1 MATNNFFKNKTVLI
15 TGASQGLGKALAIEL
30 VSMKAD
36 LILVDKSKE
45 ILNKTIQEI
54 TQANKK
60 VGKLIAIAAD
70 LSTKEG
76 CENAIRD
83 IKKTSGMFDILINN
97 AAILKPGKFSE
108 KNPKDIIEIINTNL
122 LSTMILTNLS
132 LPILAGS
139 KKPGIIN
146 ICGFFG
152 KVGVPYFSL
161 YSAAEFGIAGFTES
175 LQREYAGENLR
186 IMGVYT
192 AGLKT
197 DMFKGMIDKMQKIGF
212 IFENPEIVAKKIV
225 TAYNEMKNDLVLGKK
240 EKSLIFWNGVSKG
253 SNDKKF
259 KKIKTKLLN
268 TVAAYEG

>member
-15 TGASQGLGKALAIEL
+15 TGASQGLGKALAMEL
-30 VSMKAD
+30 VGMKAD
-36 LILVDKSKE
+36 LILVDKTKE
-45 ILNKTIQEI
+45 MVNKTIQEI
-54 TQANKK
+54 TQAKKK
-60 VGKLIAIAAD
+60 VGKIIGIPGD

-76 CENAIRD
+76 CENIIRD
-83 IKKTSGMFDILINN
+83 VKKTVGTFDILINN

-108 KNPKDIIEIINTNL
+108 KNPKDIVEIINTNL

-132 LPILAGS
+132 LPVLAGA

-146 ICGFFG
+146 ISAFFG

-161 YSAAEFGIAGFTES
+161 YSASEAGIIGFTES
-175 LQREYAGENLR
+175 LQKEYAGENLR

-212 IFENPEIVAKKIV
+212 VFENPEVVAQKIIN
-225 TAYNEMKNDLVLGKK
+225 AYNEMKDTLVLGKK
-240 EKSLIFWNGVSKG
+240 EKSLIFWNGISKK
-253 SNDKKF
+253 SIDKKF
-259 KKIKTKLLN
+259 RKIKTKLLN

>member
-1 MATNNFFKNKTVLI
+1 MTNNNFFKNKTVLI
-15 TGASQGLGKALAIEL
+15 TGASQGLGKALAMEL
-30 VSMKAD
+30 VDLKAD
-36 LILVDKSKE
+36 LVLIDKSKE
-45 ILNKTIQEI
+45 MVSKVVQEI
-54 TQANKK
+54 TQTKK
-60 VGKLIAIAAD
+60 KIGKIFGIVAD

-83 IKKTSGMFDILINN
+83 ARKTVGTFDILINN

-108 KNPKDIIEIINTNL
+108 KNLKDIVEIINTNL

-132 LPILAGS
+132 LPILAGV

-146 ICGFFG
+146 ICAFFG

-161 YSAAEFGIAGFTES
+161 YSAVEAGISGFTES
-175 LQREYAGENLR
+175 LQREYSSENMR

-212 IFENPEIVAKKIV
+212 LFEAPEIVAKKIV
-225 TAYNEMKNDLVLGKK
+225 NAYNEMKNDLVLGKK
-240 EKSLIFWNGVSKG
+240 EKSLIFWNGVSKN
-253 SNDKKF
+253 SVDKKF
-259 KKIKTKLLN
+259 KNIKTKLLN

>member
-15 TGASQGLGKALAIEL
+15 TGATQGLGKALAMEL
-30 VSMKAD
+30 VNLKAD
-36 LILVDKSKE
+36 LVLVDKNKE
-45 ILNKTIQEI
+45 VLNKTIQEI
-54 TQANKK
+54 TQTKKK
-60 VGKLIAIAAD
+60 VGKIFGIAAD

-76 CENAIRD
+76 CENVIRD
-83 IKKTSGMFDILINN
+83 AKKTVGTFDILINN
-97 AAILKPGKFSE
+97 AAILKPGKLSE
-108 KNPKDIIEIINTNL
+108 KSTKDIIEIINTNL
-122 LSTMILTNLS
+122 LSTILLTNLS
-132 LPILAGS
+132 LPILSAS

-146 ICGFFG
+146 ICAFFG

-161 YSAAEFGIAGFTES
+161 YSATEGGIAKFTES

-197 DMFKGMIDKMQKIGF
+197 DMFKGMIDKLQKIGF
-212 IFENPEIVAKKIV
+212 VFENPEVVAQKIIN
-225 TAYNEMKNDLVLGKK
+225 AYNEMKDDLILGKK
-240 EKSLIFWNGVSKG
+240 EKSLIFWNNISKK

-268 TVAAYEG
+268 TVVAYEG